1 VLLIMSLGLA
11 ITFGQMG
18 IINMAHG
25 EMLMIGCYT
34 AYVMQELFARRWPA
48 HQDYYFLAALPLSVL
63 VAGGVGLLLE
73 RTLLRRLYGRPLET
87 LLVTFGLG
95 MVLQQSAR
103 LYFGDQTSVN
113 PPSWFRGGLE
123 VMPGLVLPY
132 SRLFIIVL
140 SLLCLGAVYW
150 TLYRSSAGLKVR
162 AVMQNRG
169 MAACLGVSTRWVDAL
184 TFAFGTALAGLG
196 GCAIALIGTVEPEL
210 GKKYVVDSFMVVVLG
225 GVGNVFGT
233 VLAAF
238 GIGMAGKLLEPAIPG
253 TAAAVYAKVA
263 ILALVILFLQWRPT
277 GIFAARGRAA
287 EALR

>member
-1 VLLIMSLGLA
+1 
-11 ITFGQMG
+11 
-18 IINMAHG
+18 
-25 EMLMIGCYT
+25 
-34 AYVMQELFARRWPA
+34 
-48 HQDYYFLAALPLSVL
+48 
-63 VAGGVGLLLE
+63 
-73 RTLLRRLYGRPLET
+73 
-87 LLVTFGLG
+87 VTFGLG
-95 MVLQQSAR
+95 MVLQQGTR

-132 SRLFIIVL
+132 SRLFIIAL
-140 SLLCLGAVYW
+140 SLSCLGAVYAI
-150 TLYRSSAGLKVR
+150 LYRSDVGLKVR
-162 AVMQNRG
+162 AVMQNRA
-169 MAACLGVSTRWVDAL
+169 MASCLGISTRWVDTL

-210 GKKYVVDSFMVVVLG
+210 GKKYIVDAFMVVVLG
-225 GVGNVFGT
+225 GVGNLVGT

-263 ILALVILFLQWRPT
+263 ILGLVILFLQWRPT
-277 GIFAARGRAA
+277 GIFAAKGRAA